1 MPRNRDHRHFGVTEI
16 RVSPTRRR
24 GSACPIKKVSIL
36 GIRYLVCGQ
45 CKGVDPD
52 AMGGLFIIAPGF
64 ASHAKPLLRDAN
76 HDGLDELRL
85 RAPLSPPSCRS
96 SGHVLV
102 SSSAGS
108 RPFFVSSVADN
119 FAGVVLVDRGG
130 A

>member
-85 RAPLSPPSCRS
+85 PPPPSPPPVRTT
-96 SGHVLV
+96 GLFLV
-102 SSSAGS
+102 PSA
-108 RPFFVSSVADN
+108 
-119 FAGVVLVDRGG
+119 
-130 A
+130 